1 MAENKPTLKQVL
13 FSVLASFFGVQSQSN
28 YQRDFQTQS
37 VVPYVVVGVVMV
49 AILVI
54 SLALLVSWLTP

>member
-1 MAENKPTLKQVL
+1 MSKDKPTLKQVL

-28 YQRDFQTQS
+28 YQRDFQNQS

-49 AILVI
+49 ALLVI
-54 SLALLVSWLTP
+54 SLALLVNWLVG